1 MEVKAK
7 VYPELVGNRHSEAR
21 LILVVRNNKRG
32 CRWYEADI
40 ELPHHL
46 SLVPDYTLR
55 KGKVRLGI
63 LRKNEYISKF
73 VKLYSSQYTPPDTYP
88 VKVTV
93 YAYNKEG
100 VVDERLDLVVSAPV
114 VKGKELVVR

>member
-7 VYPELVGNRHSEAR
+7 VYPELIANQHSEAR
-21 LILVVRNNKRG
+21 LILMVRNNKRG
-32 CRWYEADI
+32 YRWYEADV
-40 ELPHHL
+40 EVPHHL

-63 LRKNEYISKF
+63 LRRNEYISKF
-73 VKLYSSQYTPPDTYP
+73 IKLYSSEFTPPNIYP
-88 VKVTV
+88 IRITV

-100 VVDERLDLVVSAPV
+100 VVDERVDLTVSAKAV
-114 VKGKELVVR
+114 ERKELVVR